1 MLAPRLYDLEA
12 ELIPGGEPSSRFE
25 DDLDAEL
32 ILDGEPISHPTP
44 HPEHTQTLSRPY
56 PRPHPDQAQT
66 RPRPRSDHSQ
76 TTSQTQTMPDHI
88 QSTSQSHY
96 GRPSTPRSS
105 CQSQRKVA
113 QLVMLRKQLVTLRK
127 QLGWLQNANMNPI
140 ELARKFKC
148 PVYELS
154 DGASKSSSK
163 RN

>member
-1 MLAPRLYDLEA
+1 MRNHFLSLNLPLVFHHFPPFWLPGAQIPSPGVMVIKGPSVPVVSCPRAPPSGLSCGSGRCSSGA
-12 ELIPGGEPSSRFE
+12 SPGP
-25 DDLDAEL
+25 
-32 ILDGEPISHPTP
+32 
-44 HPEHTQTLSRPY
+44 
-56 PRPHPDQAQT
+56 
-66 RPRPRSDHSQ
+66 
-76 TTSQTQTMPDHI
+76 
-88 QSTSQSHY
+88 QSCSLTSQSHY